1 MLNNPAY
8 CNNIV
13 KYIALLLF
21 LVVSFAVAS
30 PAEASFC
37 RPSHNRT
44 ICILSIQRSA
54 KYHWEYRA
62 AVSIDGKERPMEVY
76 NCRDRIKI
84 QPDGTLVSFE
94 SHGAGELICS
104 FFKK

>member
-1 MLNNPAY
+1 M
-8 CNNIV
+8 
-13 KYIALLLF
+13 KYIALFLL
-21 LVVSFAVAS
+21 LVVSFAVAP

-37 RPSHNRT
+37 RQLNNRT

-62 AVSIDGKERPMEVY
+62 AVSIDGKARPMEVY

-84 QPDGTLVSFE
+84 QPNGTLVPFE
-94 SHGAGELICS
+94 PRGAGELICS
-104 FFKK
+104 FFQK